1 MDNLID
7 IGLNLMHSSF
17 RKDRQEIIEEAKK
30 VGVNKFIITGTNV
43 KSSRIACEYA
53 SNYNYKN
60 TLFSTSGVHPHDAK
74 TCNEKTI
81 DTLAKIAENE
91 CVVAIGEC
99 GLDYNRDFSP
109 RDVQRKWFEKQVE
122 LAEILDKP
130 LFLHE
135 REAHEDLYN
144 ILKKHDNVAEKCVVH
159 CFTGTSHEA
168 QNYIDLGCYIGV
180 TGWICD
186 MKRGKNLQE
195 AVKVIPEDK
204 LMIETD
210 APFLIPKNFDKK
222 PKKNR
227 NEPKYLPHILKTIA
241 HYKDIEDVEKL
252 ALKVSD
258 NTNKFFN
265 I

>member
-1 MDNLID
+1 MDGLID

-17 RKDRQEIIEEAKK
+17 KKDRQEIIEEAAK
-30 VGVNKFIITGTNV
+30 VGVSKSIITGTNV
-43 KSSRIACEYA
+43 NSSEIASEYA
-53 SNYNYKN
+53 SKYPGILY
-60 TLFSTSGVHPHDAK
+60 STSGVHPHDAK
-74 TCNEKTI
+74 TCNEKTLEI
-81 DTLAKIAENE
+81 LEKNAKKE

-109 RDVQRKWFEKQVE
+109 RDVQRYWFEKQIE
-122 LAEILDKP
+122 LAEKLNMP

-135 REAHEDLYN
+135 RDAHEDLYA
-144 ILKKHDNVAEKCVVH
+144 ILERHPKIAKRAVVH
-159 CFTGTSHEA
+159 CFTGTGKEA
-168 QNYIDLGCYIGV
+168 ENYIDLGCYIGV

-186 MKRGKNLQE
+186 MKRGKSLQE
-195 AVKVIPEDK
+195 AVKVIPPER

-222 PKKNR
+222 PKRNR

-241 HYKDIEDVEKL
+241 HYKDDYDVEKL
-252 ALKVSD
+252 AKIVTI
-258 NTNKFFN
+258 NTEKFFN

>member
-1 MDNLID
+1 MNDLID

-17 RKDRQEIIEEAKK
+17 KKDRVEIIEEAKK
-30 VGVNKFIITGTNV
+30 VGVNQFIITGTNIH
-43 KSSRIACEYA
+43 SSHMAREYA
-53 SNYNYKN
+53 SKYPN

-74 TCNEKTI
+74 ICNGHTI
-81 DTLAKIAENE
+81 FELEKIAKDD

-99 GLDYNRDFSP
+99 GLDYNRNFSP
-109 RDVQRKWFEKQVE
+109 QNVQRKWFE
-122 LAEILDKP
+122 
-130 LFLHE
+130 
-135 REAHEDLYN
+135 YN
-144 ILKKHDNVAEKCVVH
+144 ILSKHDQVIEKSVVH
-159 CFTGTSHEA
+159 CFTGTKEEA

-186 MKRGKNLQE
+186 MKRGRDLQE
-195 AVKVIPEDK
+195 AVSVIPPEK

-241 HYKDIEDVEKL
+241 VCMGIDKEEL
-252 ALKVSD
+252 ALQVTK
-258 NTNKFFN
+258 NTKEFFK

>member
-17 RKDRQEIIEEAKK
+17 KRDRVEIIEEAKK
-30 VGVNKFIITGTNV
+30 VGVKQFIITGTNV
-43 KSSRIACEYA
+43 NSSQLAAQYA
-53 SNYNYKN
+53 SKYPE
-60 TLFSTSGVHPHDAK
+60 TLYSTSGVHPHDAK
-74 TCNEKTI
+74 TCNGHSMFELK
-81 DTLAKIAENE
+81 KIAKSD

-99 GLDYNRDFSP
+99 GLDYNRNFSP
-109 RDVQRKWFEKQVE
+109 QDLQRKWFEAQVQ
-122 LAEILDKP
+122 LADRLNMP

-144 ILKKHDNVAEKCVVH
+144 ILKKYDEMPQKSVVH
-159 CFTGTSHEA
+159 CFTGTKQEA

-186 MKRGKNLQE
+186 MKRGRNLQE
-195 AVKVIPEDK
+195 AVSIIPPEK

-210 APFLIPKNFDKK
+210 APFLIPKNFDFK

-227 NEPKYLPHILKTIA
+227 NEPKYLPHILNTIA
-241 HYKDIEDVEKL
+241 LCMGIDAEELSNQVNK
-252 ALKVSD
+252 
-258 NTNKFFN
+258 NTKEFFK